1 MEPSDGAGQPQM
13 VRLEIDWDAPPQAA
27 VAAVR
32 RTVAAVALQAG
43 ASPDTDA
50 GLAAIEGMCCQILE
64 RLLPYAIEK
73 NQHLRGTCTCA
84 HPTEPDRS
92 LQRLALP
99 LGPVQGTAGGCDT
112 TVACIVD
119 ENGAVHRVWMQGM
132 LLDAQ
137 AFLSP
142 AVLEVLNA
150 QARRRHARAA
160 AVAGNVITAIKVGP

>member
-1 MEPSDGAGQPQM
+1 MEPSNGAGQPQV
-13 VRLEIDWDAPPQAA
+13 VRLEIDWDAPPQTTLASIRQA
-27 VAAVR
+27 VLG
-32 RTVAAVALQAG
+32 TALRAG
-43 ASPDTDA
+43 ATPDTDA

-64 RLLPYAIEK
+64 QLLLRTIEK

-99 LGPVQGTAGGCDT
+99 LGPVEGTAGGCDS
-112 TVACIVD
+112 TVACVVD
-119 ENGAVHRVWMQGM
+119 ENGAVQRLWLQGM

>member
-1 MEPSDGAGQPQM
+1 M
-13 VRLEIDWDAPPQAA
+13 VRLEIDWDAPPQAT

-32 RTVAAVALQAG
+32 HAVAGAALRAG

-50 GLAAIEGMCCQILE
+50 GLAAIEGMCCQVLE
-64 RLLPYAIEK
+64 QLLPYAIEK
-73 NQHLRGTCTCA
+73 NQHLRGACTCA

-119 ENGAVHRVWMQGM
+119 ETGTVQRIWLQGM

-142 AVLEVLNA
+142 AVLQVLNA
-150 QARRRHARAA
+150 QAQRRQARAA
-160 AVAGNVITAIKVGP
+160 AVVGNVITAIKVGL